1 MKRWSA
7 VLISLVLA
15 FALAGNAAAA
25 SKSKT
30 VQVVL
35 NGKPVAFQVDPVII
49 DNRTFVEFRTLFEQ
63 FGYDIEYDEAA
74 KTITARSPMHKIQ
87 MAIGGDVAFVDGQT
101 VEINGQLKIVNDRTM
116 VGLRFLADL
125 SGLEV
130 DWDPDAFQA
139 SIVDHGPSAAE
150 LQAVFRVLDRMQK
163 AETDSDADEMLRLF
177 SDDSPLLDVLKNRL
191 PEQFKK
197 VQTKTTFVEK
207 RIASYSKDQAVLLTT
222 EDTVKVGGGFF
233 ADNVS
238 DVKYTLVPGAD
249 GEWKIRQIEVLN
261 AQYRNVGELFSQA
274 VAVPDSVKSDLQNI
288 LNAQIEAMKKEDVD
302 AYLATMTFENDEQK
316 TAMKTQL
323 QQLFAAADSGTSVEK
338 WAVVDYDEA
347 GKATLLFTLVSE
359 VRIGTQTVK
368 TRVVMTNGV
377 EKIDGKWLFNTNG
390 VQLSAEQL

>member
-1 MKRWSA
+1 
-7 VLISLVLA
+7 
-15 FALAGNAAAA
+15 
-25 SKSKT
+25 
-30 VQVVL
+30 
-35 NGKPVAFQVDPVII
+35 
-49 DNRTFVEFRTLFEQ
+49 
-63 FGYDIEYDEAA
+63 
-74 KTITARSPMHKIQ
+74 MHKIQ

-274 VAVPDSVKSDLQNI
+274 VSVPDSVKSDLQNI

-302 AYLATMTFENDEQK
+302 AYLATMTFENDDQK